1 MSISFISSKD
11 RVFIES
17 IGNRLCA
24 HVFYTTFGPLVSS
37 IGDRL
42 CAHVFYTTFGPLVS
56 LGPLHIKSIYYNLTS
71 PQTQG
76 RGLMKH

>member
-11 RVFIES
+11 RVFIE
-17 IGNRLCA
+17 
-24 HVFYTTFGPLVSS
+24 S

-56 LGPLHIKSIYYNLTS
+56 LGPLHIKSIYYYLTS

>member
-11 RVFIES
+11 RVFIE
-17 IGNRLCA
+17 
-24 HVFYTTFGPLVSS
+24 S

-76 RGLMKH
+76 RGLMKHWVTNKVCKDTSKKS